1 LNAYLPFVS
10 GNPIFYSILITLIFT
25 LSKPVGGILFGVAFW
40 TMAKDV
46 SANKVVRE
54 YLIIAGF
61 GLIML
66 FIFDQAITLISVDYP
81 PFGLV
86 TISFL
91 GLSSYMILVGI
102 YSSAISVAED
112 SKLRKSIRDFAIGQ
126 SRLLDSIR
134 SAQMEQEIE
143 KKVLVFTKQVQ
154 DRMIEETGIEP
165 SLTEDQMKL
174 YLDQVIREVKK
185 QKASTNQQKS
195 QRQ

>member
-1 LNAYLPFVS
+1 MHIYLFFQEILS
-10 GNPIFYSILITLIFT
+10 LFLSILVTLIFT

-46 SANKVVRE
+46 SANKIVRE

-61 GLIML
+61 GLLML
-66 FIFDQAITLISVDYP
+66 FISDQAITLISIPYP

-102 YSSAISVAED
+102 FSSAISVAED
-112 SKLRKSIRDFAIGQ
+112 STLRKSIRDFTIGQ
-126 SRLLDSIR
+126 SRLLDSIG

-143 KKVLVFTKQVQ
+143 RKVLVFTKQ
-154 DRMIEETGIEP
+154 
-165 SLTEDQMKL
+165 
-174 YLDQVIREVKK
+174 
-185 QKASTNQQKS
+185 
-195 QRQ
+195 